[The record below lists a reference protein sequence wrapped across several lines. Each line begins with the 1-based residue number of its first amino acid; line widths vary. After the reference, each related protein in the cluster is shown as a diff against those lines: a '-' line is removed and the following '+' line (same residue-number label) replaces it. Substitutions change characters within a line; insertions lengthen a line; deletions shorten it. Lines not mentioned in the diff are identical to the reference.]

1 MNLHLTRSLLLAVPL
16 ALGMWLSPAQ
26 ADPIGILPTEP
37 GSLPSEPPAGRGGSL
52 SDPSSLVPIK
62 IIGSGVISPN
72 PNDVWDKVIHWDY
85 SGDSISPGDVL
96 CIDETITL
104 FSSPS
109 TSTPV
114 ALTDW
119 EESFVPEVPD
129 FTWHPTSSIKV
140 NGVDAGAGQI
150 NGSQIRFEYAPV
162 VPGIDAPVT
171 LEIQKYITYTGDG
184 PITSGGGSAV
194 ISFLVR
200 EQPSVPEPS
209 GLIPLALGS
218 CWITRRRK
226 R

>member
-16 ALGMWLSPAQ
+16 ALGMWLNPVQ

-37 GSLPSEPPAGRGGSL
+37 GSLPTGPFVGRGGSI
-52 SDPSSLVPIK
+52 SSPTLEPVMIT
-62 IIGSGVISPN
+62 GQGVISPN
-72 PNDVWDKVIHWDY
+72 PTDVWDKEIHWDY

-104 FSSPS
+104 FSPPS
-109 TSTPV
+109 SGTPV

-119 EESFVPEVPD
+119 EESFVPEVPN

-162 VPGIDAPVT
+162 VPTISGPVT
-171 LEIQKYITYTGDG
+171 LEIQKYITYTGPG
-184 PITSGGGSAV
+184 PITSGGGPAI
-194 ISFLVR
+194 ISFIVR

-209 GLIPLALGS
+209 GLVPLMLGMS
-218 CWITRRRK
+218 CLITRRRK